1 PRRPGPARAAL
12 DAGARAIND
21 VSGLSDP
28 SVARLV
34 AEHDAGVIL
43 MANPSTPRS
52 RTAATPIATVRA
64 LLQGCLERARAAG
77 IPDERV
83 VLDPGI
89 GYFRG
94 ERLAWPVWDLQ
105 VLADLE
111 ALAELGRPLC
121 VGVSRKSFIGEIT
134 GRTATD
140 DRLPGSLAATT
151 MAVLNGAALIRAHD
165 VAETLDAVRVAE
177 RLRRATRG

>member
-1 PRRPGPARAAL
+1 
-12 DAGARAIND
+12 
-21 VSGLSDP
+21 
-28 SVARLV
+28 
-34 AEHDAGVIL
+34 
-43 MANPSTPRS
+43 MAHPSTRRRRS
-52 RTAATPIATVRA
+52 GATPIATVHA

-105 VLADLE
+105 VLADLG
-111 ALAELGRPLC
+111 ALADLGRPLC

-134 GRTATD
+134 GRATTD
-140 DRLPGSLAATT
+140 DRLPGSLAAATV
-151 MAVLNGAALIRAHD
+151 AVLNGAALIRAHD
-165 VAETLDAVRVAE
+165 VAETVDAVRVAE
-177 RLRRATRG
+177 RLRRAMRS